1 MLAGCV
7 EHGIAASRLLLF
19 ICVYLRPSADAFIQ
33 VNMCGQATAM
43 GEQMPNCDAV
53 FVFSGEGGY
62 IKLHGCV
69 EVEAILIDK

>member
-7 EHGIAASRLLLF
+7 EHGFADVNI
-19 ICVYLRPSADAFIQ
+19 ICCGLVFVQ
-33 VNMCGQATAM
+33 VNVCGQAAAM
-43 GEQMPNCDAV
+43 GEQMPNCDAI

-69 EVEAILIDK
+69 EVEATFIDK

>member
-1 MLAGCV
+1 MLARCV
-7 EHGIAASRLLLF
+7 EHGLANVNIVR
-19 ICVYLRPSADAFIQ
+19 CVLVFVQ
-33 VNMCGQATAM
+33 VNMCGQAAAM

-69 EVEAILIDK
+69 EVETIFIDK